1 MDSSPSRIAETS
13 ADLEGALRVGRNFS
27 FRLASQVI
35 SALINVAGM
44 VLLANALAPG
54 GYGEYAFCYALIPL
68 IASAS
73 DLGVGIIVTREIAR
87 DPEGGPRGFGDALM
101 IKGAASALILLVAL
115 GIAWSALDP
124 ARATLISLVT
134 AAALIDPNQDAS
146 IWILRAHERQH
157 MEALL
162 LILSQ
167 GVWLAALGAG
177 VLLHAPLPWLLAAA
191 ALGYGV
197 RLAAGAAI
205 VWRRLYR
212 PRFEPDGARI
222 RRLLAQGLPFGTAM
236 FGVVLYGRVGL
247 LMLRGL
253 TTPQDVAYFNVA
265 YLLSQPLGF
274 ISSALS
280 LAAFP
285 LLARQAGGEAL
296 RRGLRRTLK
305 YQTMLAL
312 PITVGLWLLA
322 EPIMS
327 LLFHQRGFRPA
338 GIGLRVI
345 SAGLP
350 LIFFNLSARYLLA
363 ALDRQRHY
371 LRAIAAGLGVN
382 LLLCAAL
389 VPSLGFLGACAA
401 YLGAETTIATVC
413 LRALSPWVRLSELA
427 RDAVKPLLAAVAMG
441 LLLLPFR
448 GANVVLAA
456 MAGGVT
462 YGALLLLLQ
471 AFSEDELRS
480 LRRLG
485 VSFGLPGSTSLESR
499 TASEERRVAL

>member
-1 MDSSPSRIAETS
+1 MDSSPSRIAETG

-54 GYGEYAFCYALIPL
+54 GYGEYAFYYALIPL
-68 IASAS
+68 IGSAS
-73 DLGVGIIVTREIAR
+73 DLGVGIIITREIAR
-87 DPEGGPRGFGDALM
+87 HRASGPRGFGDALM
-101 IKGAASALILLVAL
+101 IKGAASALILLVTLA
-115 GIAWSALDP
+115 IAWSALDP
-124 ARATLISLVT
+124 IRAALVSLVT
-134 AAALIDPNQDAS
+134 AAALIDPNQDPS
-146 IWILRAHERQH
+146 IWVLRAHERQH
-157 MEALL
+157 VEAMLL
-162 LILSQ
+162 VLSQ
-167 GVWLAALGAG
+167 GVWLGALGVG
-177 VLLHAPLPWLLAAA
+177 VLLHAPLPWLLGAA

-205 VWRRLYR
+205 AFRKLYR
-212 PRFEPDGARI
+212 PRFEPDGARF

-236 FGVVLYGRVGL
+236 FGMVLYGRVGL

-253 TTPQDVAYFNVA
+253 ATPQDVAYFNVA

-305 YQTMLAL
+305 YQSMLAL
-312 PITVGLWLLA
+312 PITV
-322 EPIMS
+322 
-327 LLFHQRGFRPA
+327 
-338 GIGLRVI
+338 
-345 SAGLP
+345 
-350 LIFFNLSARYLLA
+350 
-363 ALDRQRHY
+363 
-371 LRAIAAGLGVN
+371 
-382 LLLCAAL
+382 
-389 VPSLGFLGACAA
+389 
-401 YLGAETTIATVC
+401 VC

-427 RDAVKPLLAAVAMG
+427 RDAVKPLPAAVAVG

-485 VSFGLPGSTSLESR
+485 VSFGLPGSTSLESGA
-499 TASEERRVAL
+499 ASEERRVAL